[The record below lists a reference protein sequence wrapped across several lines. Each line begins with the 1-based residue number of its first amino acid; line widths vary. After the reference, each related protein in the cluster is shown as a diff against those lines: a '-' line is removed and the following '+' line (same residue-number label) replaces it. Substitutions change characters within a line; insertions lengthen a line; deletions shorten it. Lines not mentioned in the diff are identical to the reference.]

1 MYECMFDF
9 NSDFFEI
16 FPKGPVNTLRQNEN
30 RRHVADDIFK
40 CIFLYENFCIQI
52 KTLLKFV
59 PKVYHHWFR

>member
-40 CIFLYENFCIQI
+40 CLFLYENFCI
-52 KTLLKFV
+52 
-59 PKVYHHWFR
+59 